1 MTVTYRDELG
11 LVSLYGVDCISFD
24 GEKAYFTDMFGID
37 HRIDVT
43 HLVSI
48 TEAE

>member
-11 LVSLYGVDCISFD
+11 LISLEADSEITFCGTEVCFEDI
-24 GEKAYFTDMFGID
+24 FGID
-37 HRIDVT
+37 HKLDVQ

-48 TEAE
+48 VMV